1 MELELPPYVIKEMA
15 REDFIRN
22 WNAYVNSFMG
32 NSSERCVQS

>member
-1 MELELPPYVIKEMA
+1 MELDLPPYVVKEMA

-32 NSSERCVQS
+32 EAVERFV